1 MVVLTK
7 FLSPSSS
14 GRFMVLLSSAIA
26 NLFFPK
32 ACHCLFCAC
41 VFQMSCNIKSHQV
54 DVNKLHFTRLFKN

>member
-14 GRFMVLLSSAIA
+14 DGYMVLWSSAIA

-32 ACHCLFCAC
+32 A
-41 VFQMSCNIKSHQV
+41 
-54 DVNKLHFTRLFKN
+54 